1 MNIGFQGMSD
11 IHPHSVPD
19 YHNGTSNC
27 IPYNSKSMSTMGIG
41 VISRPSGGIDKRHL
55 QKVGS
60 GSFNGHAFDANEAP
74 SVNPSLLDRRHAY
87 AGDSMEQPAFHP
99 GSLGNM
105 GFSAIPQLKSLE
117 LASRNIFSPSSG
129 NCLDPCLSPA
139 HIRIP
144 SPQQRGQMF
153 HGRNPMFPIPGPF
166 DGSTDRIRSRRNDTN
181 VNQCDNKKQY
191 ELDIERIIHGKT
203 LAFLQSFNG
212 KKWEKFNSEKVA
224 SLAYARIQGKAAL
237 IAHFQNSSLMN
248 EDKRCRPILFHTDG
262 PNAGDQEPFP
272 VGTNIR
278 SRSRSRTVSGGE
290 ENHQGGL
297 SAYANG
303 EASCDAVGYPPAST
317 KGSDRHKPLILGDAD
332 FGAKLEA

>member
-27 IPYNSKSMSTMGIG
+27 IPYNSNTMSTMGIG

-166 DGSTDRIRSRRNDTN
+166 DGSTDRIRNRRNDTN

-191 ELDIERIIHGKT
+191 ELDIERIIRGEDSRTT
-203 LAFLQSFNG
+203 LMIKNIPN
-212 KKWEKFNSEKVA
+212 K
-224 SLAYARIQGKAAL
+224 YAEFFTFIYIILLFVYVDATY
-237 IAHFQNSSLMN
+237 NSSLMN

>member
-27 IPYNSKSMSTMGIG
+27 IPYNSSTMSTMGIG

-166 DGSTDRIRSRRNDTN
+166 DGSTDRIRNRRNDTN

-191 ELDIERIIHGKT
+191 ELDIERIIRGEDSRTT
-203 LAFLQSFNG
+203 LMIKNIPN
-212 KKWEKFNSEKVA
+212 K
-224 SLAYARIQGKAAL
+224 YAEFFTFIYIILLFVYVDATY
-237 IAHFQNSSLMN
+237 NSSLMN